1 MKSFIEIIEKKIKDN
16 IKIDN
21 IKIIDNSEKHSKHKF
36 FNKNKVH
43 LMLIIES
50 NFLKSLNRIDAHKK
64 ITKVLEDEMKN
75 KIHSLEIR
83 IN

>member
-1 MKSFIEIIEKKIKDN
+1 MKSLIEKKIKDN